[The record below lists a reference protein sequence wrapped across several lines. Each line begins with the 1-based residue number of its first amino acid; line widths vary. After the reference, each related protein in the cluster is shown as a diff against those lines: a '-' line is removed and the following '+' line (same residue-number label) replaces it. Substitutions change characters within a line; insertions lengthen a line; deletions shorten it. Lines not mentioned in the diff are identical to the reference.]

1 MKDKANLLFTLSRN
15 TEENTNTLSL
25 AYDYKDR
32 GDKFA
37 EHEYKTQLLEKTR
50 EHKENLHSMKST

>member
-37 EHEYKTQLLEKTR
+37 EHEYKT
-50 EHKENLHSMKST
+50 